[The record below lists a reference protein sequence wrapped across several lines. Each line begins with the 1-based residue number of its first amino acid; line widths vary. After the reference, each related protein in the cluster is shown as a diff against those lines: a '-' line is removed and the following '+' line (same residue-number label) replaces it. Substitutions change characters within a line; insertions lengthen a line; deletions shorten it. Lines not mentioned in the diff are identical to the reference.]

1 MSRPTIIINDLD
13 AERIDILLE
22 QPAYAGLPIADALN
36 AELDRAQMC
45 SPEEMPHDVVTM
57 NSRVKFRNLSD
68 GWGCALA
75 IPFTGNFRAA
85 LQPTLKCWNSN
96 TSQKL
101 LATTCFNPICTSD
114 NSLCPEDALASSLR
128 KISNFSWF
136 SLFTFAAKLFRF
148 VCGNNHGRSI
158 LHPDRISDYGGDYRH
173 GCPLPRKPLLTI
185 ILFPPASHSPDL
197 KPPSA
202 PPLRFVHRVPESP
215 YGTPLHVFRKSHI
228 PGRPLQTAYSG

>member
-68 GWGCALA
+68 GEVRVRTLVYPAKMTDSNTQLSVMAPVG
-75 IPFTGNFRAA
+75 AA
-85 LQPTLKCWNSN
+85 LLGLRVGDSIHWELPGGWNSN

-114 NSLCPEDALASSLR
+114 NSLCPEDALASSFR
-128 KISNFSWF
+128 SNINQIYH
-136 SLFTFAAKLFRF
+136 FALK
-148 VCGNNHGRSI
+148 RSI
-158 LHPDRISDYGGDYRH
+158 LI
-173 GCPLPRKPLLTI
+173 
-185 ILFPPASHSPDL
+185 
-197 KPPSA
+197 
-202 PPLRFVHRVPESP
+202 
-215 YGTPLHVFRKSHI
+215 
-228 PGRPLQTAYSG
+228 

>member
-57 NSRVKFRNLSD
+57 NM
-68 GWGCALA
+68 
-75 IPFTGNFRAA
+75 
-85 LQPTLKCWNSN
+85 
-96 TSQKL
+96 